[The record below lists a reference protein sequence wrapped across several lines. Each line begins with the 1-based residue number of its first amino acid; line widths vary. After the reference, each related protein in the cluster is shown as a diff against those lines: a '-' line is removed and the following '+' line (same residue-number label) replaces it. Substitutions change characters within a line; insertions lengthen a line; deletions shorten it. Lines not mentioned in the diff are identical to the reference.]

1 MKHFDSF
8 ELAKE
13 KHEKHE
19 SRTVQGYGYGASSE
33 AMALIQKHF
42 NTAYD
47 VVLKKLN
54 DSSRSSMKGIADTF
68 SILSPE
74 KIALV
79 AFQGGLHCI
88 ADEMDLQDTNRY
100 LGDLMADELYA
111 AGLVAFDEKLA
122 LNLDKRARKNSNAQ
136 ARKTSLKVMAG
147 KNGYYF
153 DGFASNEERDMAG
166 AWLTEVLMELDDVF
180 VLVRP
185 EEGEDYV
192 QPHLTLTEGALVY
205 AQEFTKAVLEKR
217 PVALPQLSMPPAWE
231 GMYLTLE
238 SNGRQYKVPLIRRS
252 SKSLSYQ
259 HLKAAIKAGTAKPV
273 LDALTAASQVA
284 WSINAPVLEMVKWAY
299 LNNVAVKGLPTKQD
313 EKLPAKLA
321 DDVWAAM
328 SEEEQKA
335 AKKERSDIR
344 AANRA
349 LIGLREVYNTDVSTA
364 EILLERGNRFWTP
377 MNMDYRG
384 RVYGC
389 TYFHFQ
395 RQDYVR
401 AMFLFAD
408 GVKLGHDGLRWLMI
422 HLANCG
428 DFDKVS
434 KKPFA
439 ERVEWVNENINRILE
454 MAADPTQDLWWTEAD
469 KPFMFLAAAIDLRN
483 ALLCPIPCEY
493 VSHLPVSFD
502 GTCSGLQHFAAMT
515 RCDQTAPLVN
525 LTNNERP
532 SDVYQAVA
540 NVVKAKVALMAQD
553 PDHEFH
559 EVANLIL
566 GDIDRGMV
574 KRNVMTWAYSAKRLG
589 MMTQV
594 MEDTMQP
601 LQHKVVTKR
610 LKLHPYQVAADTFTP
625 KNGKTEVCWPGWT
638 AAKMLGGTTYDSIGE
653 VVKRPQ
659 EAMEFLQKIARATA
673 HEGKPVIWTTPM
685 GMPVVLHYPNHKSQ
699 KLRLWMMDRG
709 VRFQVQQSNQEQST
723 GIDKNAAANA
733 VAPSFVHSY
742 DACHL
747 QMVVYVAAKKGIK
760 DVALVHDSFGC
771 HAGKADAFRK
781 VVSHTFCYLYRKYDV
796 LSMVLEENKA
806 QLLNHERLPKREEV
820 STGSYQ
826 IRDVLRSFYAFA

>member
-1 MKHFDSF
+1 MKTFDSF

-19 SRTVQGYGYGASSE
+19 ARTVRAFGLGASSE
-33 AMALIQKHF
+33 ALALIQKHF
-42 NTAYD
+42 NKAYD
-47 VVLKKLN
+47 VVLEKLN
-54 DSSRSSMKGIADTF
+54 DSRRSSMKPIADTF

-79 AFQGGLHCI
+79 AMQGGLHAI
-88 ADEMDLQDTNRY
+88 AEQWDLQDTNRY
-100 LGDLMADELYA
+100 LGDLISDELYA

-122 LNLDKRARKNSNAQ
+122 LNLDKRARKNSNKET
-136 ARKTSLKVMAG
+136 RKTALRVMAG
-147 KNGYYF
+147 KNGYVF
-153 DGFASNEERDMAG
+153 EGFSSREEQDAAG
-166 AWLTEVLMELDDVF
+166 AWLVEVLLDLDGVF

-185 EEGEDYV
+185 EDGESYV
-192 QPHLTLTEGALVY
+192 QPHITLTEGALVY
-205 AQEFTKAVLEKR
+205 AQEFTKAVLEQR

-231 GMYLTLE
+231 GMHLTLE
-238 SNGRQYKVPLIRRS
+238 SNGKSYKVPLMRRS
-252 SKSLSYQ
+252 PRSLSYQ
-259 HLKAAIKAGTAKPV
+259 RMKAAIAAGKAAPV
-273 LDALTAASQVA
+273 LEALTRASQVA
-284 WSINAPVLEMVKWAY
+284 WSINPVIVEMVKWAY
-299 LNNVAVKGLPTKQD
+299 VQNVTVKGLPTKQD
-313 EKLPAKLA
+313 EKLPEKLS
-321 DDVWAAM
+321 DDVWASM
-328 SEEEQKA
+328 NDEEKKA

-349 LIGLREVYNTDVSTA
+349 LIGLREVYNTDVATA
-364 EILLERGNRFWTP
+364 EILMDKGNRFWTP

-384 RVYGC
+384 RVYGR

-408 GVKLGHDGLRWLMI
+408 GVKLGQRGLFWLKV

-434 KKPFA
+434 KRPFA
-439 ERVEWVNENINRILE
+439 DREAWVDANLDRLLE
-454 MAADPTQDLWWTEAD
+454 MAEDPSQDLWWTSAD

-483 ALLCPIPCEY
+483 ALSCLDPYEY

-525 LTNNERP
+525 LTDNAMP
-532 SDVYQAVA
+532 SDVYAAVA
-540 NVVKAKVALMAQD
+540 QVVKAKVELMAQD

-559 EVANLIL
+559 DVARLIL

-589 MMTQV
+589 MMSQV
-594 MEDTMQP
+594 MEDTMHP
-601 LQHKVVTKR
+601 LQHKVVTKK
-610 LKLHPYQVAADTFTP
+610 LKLHPYQVAADTFLP
-625 KNGKTEVCWPGWT
+625 KNAKMEVTWPGWT
-638 AAKMLGGTTYDSIGE
+638 AAKMIGGTTFDSIGE

-673 HEGKPVIWTTPM
+673 HEGKPVVWTTPM
-685 GMPVVLHYPNHKSQ
+685 GMPVVLHYPNHKSNQ
-699 KLRLWMMDRG
+699 VHLWMMDRG
-709 VRFQVQQSNQEQST
+709 VRFQTRCANQQESV

-781 VVSHTFCYLYRKYDV
+781 VVSHTFYYLYKKHDV
-796 LSMVLEENKA
+796 LTEALEENKG
-806 QLLNHERLPKREEV
+806 QLLNHKRLPKREEV